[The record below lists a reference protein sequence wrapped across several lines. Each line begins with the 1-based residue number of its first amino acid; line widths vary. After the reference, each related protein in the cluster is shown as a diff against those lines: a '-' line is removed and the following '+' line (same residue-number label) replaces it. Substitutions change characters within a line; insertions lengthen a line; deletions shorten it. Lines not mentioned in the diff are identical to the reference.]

1 MAWDRHKHGVWLNR
15 LTGSQPSH
23 LDLQRQFRYK
33 QTTKLARIRFQLIRL
48 HNLTKTEKQQTWR
61 VQYQGQQM
69 LVVNR
74 QIATRVEY
82 IG

>member
-1 MAWDRHKHGVWLNR
+1 M
-15 LTGSQPSH
+15 
-23 LDLQRQFRYK
+23 YK
-33 QTTKLARIRFQLIRL
+33 QTIKLARIRFQLIGL
-48 HNLTKTEKQQTWR
+48 HNLTKNEKQQTWR